1 MRPISFSG
9 RSAVLFIIGIL
20 LISSSIFAYAV
31 AIDAT
36 AYRAHTIWLTTGD
49 SPLQSS
55 SLNETE
61 LIGCTSGTC
70 YLEKLGPTLTGDT
83 RNLALVGNYKE
94 ILGNRLN
101 FYVLNSTEFQIWRSG
116 TPLAKL
122 YPIANYTDRAAQPFS
137 IPLTRKDL
145 DSAHW
150 YFVMENSTSAGRI
163 DVQISVKAVW
173 EETMSVQGQSAQLL
187 QSADILATGLAVIG
201 AATTAVSTWWAMK
214 HG

>member
-1 MRPISFSG
+1 MRTISFSG

-31 AIDAT
+31 AIDTT

-55 SLNETE
+55 SLNET
-61 LIGCTSGTC
+61 IGCTDGTC

-83 RNLALVGNYKE
+83 RNLALVGFYRE
-94 ILGNRLN
+94 RFGTGLN
-101 FYVLNSTEFQIWRSG
+101 FYVLNSTEFQMWQSK

-122 YPIANYTDRAAQPFS
+122 YPIANYTNSAAQPFS
-137 IPLTRKDL
+137 IPLTRRDL
-145 DSAHW
+145 NSAHL
-150 YFVMENSTSAGRI
+150 YFVMENSTSVDKI
-163 DVQISVKAVW
+163 VVQISVKADW
-173 EETMSVQGQSAQLL
+173 EETMSAQGQSAQLL
-187 QSADILATGLAVIG
+187 QNADILATGLAALG

-214 HG
+214 HA